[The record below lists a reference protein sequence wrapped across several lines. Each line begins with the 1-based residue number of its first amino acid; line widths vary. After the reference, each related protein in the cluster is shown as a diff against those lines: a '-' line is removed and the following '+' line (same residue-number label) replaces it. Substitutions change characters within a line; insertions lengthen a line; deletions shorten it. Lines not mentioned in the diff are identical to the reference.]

1 VAVLIKWCIV
11 EDHAAGDTGI
21 FDLNLCTFFRVVG
34 LEEAGDFGDLGLI
47 AFGVNDVIL
56 YARDGGA
63 DAIML
68 AFLRHL
74 AVHSRCFVFIF
85 SWYSGLLFF
94 LCYF

>member
-1 VAVLIKWCIV
+1 M
-11 EDHAAGDTGI
+11 
-21 FDLNLCTFFRVVG
+21 VG
-34 LEEAGDFGDLGLI
+34 LEEAGVFGGLGLI

-56 YARDGGA
+56 YAKDG

-68 AFLRHL
+68 TFLRHL

-94 LCYF
+94 SVLFLACMLCFLLHFSFLLELAH